1 MFGELALLYNAPR
14 SASIKCLVDSY
25 FWVIDRTAFKN
36 VVEEVTAKQFQ
47 ENRKFLETAEIFST
61 MADGQKDSIAQA
73 MISQKY
79 NPGAELVSKG
89 DQADSYFIIKEGIVE
104 CVEENGKVIRYG
116 FSLVIN
122 SIERWQLVSP
132 LAKQHYIVTLLELC
146 QSGQKIP

>member
-47 ENRKFLETAEIFST
+47 ENRTFLETAEIFST
-61 MADGQKDSIAQA
+61 MVENQKDSIAQA

-104 CVEENGKVIRYG
+104 CVEENGKVIRFVLFPFKNY
-116 FSLVIN
+116 
-122 SIERWQLVSP
+122 IERWQLVNH
-132 LAKQHYIVTLLELC
+132 LAKQHYIVTLLGLYL
-146 QSGQKIP
+146 SAPKIP

>member
-47 ENRKFLETAEIFST
+47 ENRTFLETAEIFST
-61 MADGQKDSIAQA
+61 MVENQKDSIAQA

-104 CVEENGKVIRYG
+104 CVEENGKVIRFVLLALNNY
-116 FSLVIN
+116 
-122 SIERWQLVSP
+122 IERWQLVNP
-132 LAKQHYIVTLLELC
+132 LAKQHCIVTLLGPYLFA
-146 QSGQKIP
+146 QKIP

>member
-47 ENRKFLETAEIFST
+47 ENRTFLETAEIFST
-61 MADGQKDSIAQA
+61 MVENQKDSIAQA

-89 DQADSYFIIKEGIVE
+89 DQADSYFIIKDGIVE
-104 CVEENGKVIRYG
+104 CVEENGKVIRFVLFPSKNY
-116 FSLVIN
+116 
-122 SIERWQLVSP
+122 IER
-132 LAKQHYIVTLLELC
+132 
-146 QSGQKIP
+146 